1 MDWSKYKLIVFGCSF
16 VYGHGLPDC
25 LAADGQSQGPKPSKL
40 AWPSHLFAKQGF
52 KSLDNQG
59 ICGAS
64 NKQITRAILNY
75 NFNEPCVVVIQWSR
89 FVRKTFF
96 KTPDEDL
103 HMMPHFIKH
112 NRMPQGFWN
121 LFGETKDDYTNKVR
135 MYYDHF
141 YYDYD
146 VYFEQCLLTN
156 FIHNWLEE
164 RSIKNFHLF
173 EDTAINEFKKT
184 FNLTKSKTL
193 QAKTFRYNKDF
204 KVDNALDTKNNEPH
218 PGVRSQV
225 HFSDFVKNWL
235 DTCD

>member
-25 LAADGQSQGPKPSKL
+25 IAADGQSQGPKPSKL

-75 NFNEPCVVVIQWSR
+75 DFNEPCVVVIQWSR

-103 HMMPHFIKH
+103 HMMPHFI
-112 NRMPQGFWN
+112 
-121 LFGETKDDYTNKVR
+121 
-135 MYYDHF
+135 
-141 YYDYD
+141 
-146 VYFEQCLLTN
+146 
-156 FIHNWLEE
+156 
-164 RSIKNFHLF
+164 
-173 EDTAINEFKKT
+173 
-184 FNLTKSKTL
+184 
-193 QAKTFRYNKDF
+193 
-204 KVDNALDTKNNEPH
+204 
-218 PGVRSQV
+218 
-225 HFSDFVKNWL
+225 
-235 DTCD
+235 